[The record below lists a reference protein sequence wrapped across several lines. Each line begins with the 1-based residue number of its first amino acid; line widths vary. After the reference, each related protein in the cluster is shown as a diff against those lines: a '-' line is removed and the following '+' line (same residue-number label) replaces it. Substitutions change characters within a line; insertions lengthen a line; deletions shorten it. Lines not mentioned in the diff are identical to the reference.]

1 MPHKGLVL
9 LMFQNILQVY
19 VSETLG
25 RILLAILQK
34 YGLGFL
40 MALQA
45 QGFQKLTLATG
56 VRGLF
61 KSKVLAESKH

>member
-9 LMFQNILQVY
+9 LMFQNILQVHF
-19 VSETLG
+19 SETLG
-25 RILLAILQK
+25 GLLLAIWQK

-45 QGFQKLTLATG
+45 QSFQKLSLATG
-56 VRGLF
+56 FRGLF
-61 KSKVLAESKH
+61 NSKSTCRE

>member
-9 LMFQNILQVY
+9 LMFPNILRVNA
-19 VSETLG
+19 SETLG

-34 YGLGFL
+34 YGLGIL

-45 QGFQKLTLATG
+45 QGFQKLPLATR
-56 VRGLF
+56 VRGQL
-61 KSKVLAESKH
+61 KCKALAGSEH

>member
-25 RILLAILQK
+25 RILLAMLQK

-45 QGFQKLTLATG
+45 QGFQKLPLATG
-56 VRGLF
+56 VRG
-61 KSKVLAESKH
+61 

>member
-9 LMFQNILQVY
+9 LMFQNILQVHFI
-19 VSETLG
+19 ETLG
-25 RILLAILQK
+25 GILVVILQK

-45 QGFQKLTLATG
+45 QGFQKSPFG
-56 VRGLF
+56 Y
-61 KSKVLAESKH
+61 